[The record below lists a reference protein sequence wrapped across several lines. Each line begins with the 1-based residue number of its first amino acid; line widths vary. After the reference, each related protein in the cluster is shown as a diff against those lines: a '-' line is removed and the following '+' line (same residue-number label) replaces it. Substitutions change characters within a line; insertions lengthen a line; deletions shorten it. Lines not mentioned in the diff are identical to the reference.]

1 MKAKAAGLKWTLR
14 GTVLAL
20 LLPGFFGAGVA
31 QNVALNVAQNA
42 AASSAPNTTS
52 KAIADAIPDN
62 VSEAALPGLSAR
74 QFEGHT
80 VESIR
85 VLGVSPVRE
94 SELLGRITLKT
105 GQPLSRAALSQ
116 SLRLLYEGGRFE
128 QIEAAVT
135 VLPTGALALEF
146 RTRPNY
152 FNGLVTATGLPKGGP
167 SDVQAVNMGRLELG
181 AIFSQVKLDE
191 SARRILR
198 LMHDHGYWKA
208 EVHAHPNRHEDTQ
221 QVDVEF
227 QVTAGEPAHVGHLT
241 VTGDPGLKDDEAA
254 AICRMAPG
262 KRVKG
267 DLLPRAVTRLRRRYV
282 KQQRLRAQITAGV
295 PVFHAETNTVDYSFQ
310 IERGPVVDVRAE
322 GVTLSP
328 RKLRHLVPVYEEHAV
343 DEDLLNEGRRN
354 LRDYLQVRGYFD
366 STAQVRQEDDTAH
379 DAEHI
384 IYQVQAGHQH
394 RVRAVVITG
403 NHRFELATLR
413 ERIATQASSP
423 RQPRGRYS
431 QTTLTSDAQSLRSL
445 YQANGY
451 PQVKVTSQVEDNYGE
466 KGGLRVTFH
475 IEEGPLVKVRQ
486 LNLHGAASARQLE
499 IRRILNT
506 SPGQPF
512 AEATIAEDREVV
524 LNNYFN
530 RGFAGVQVETTAH
543 YADDAKTQMDVTFE
557 INEGP
562 PSFVNQV
569 LVNGVVHTKPH
580 IVNRAIVIHPGQPL
594 SQERILQTQRNLYD
608 LGIFNEVQTAIQ
620 NPEGDEAHKDVL
632 LQLTE
637 AKRWTVNYGG
647 GIEAATGLNV
657 SQGGSA
663 QGATGVSPRVTLDVT
678 RINLGGRDQS
688 LIFRSHFG
696 LLQKRAS
703 LTFEQPRWFDLPNW
717 RFALTGLYDN
727 TRDVNTYSSERVEGS
742 VQLTEKISKATQLLY
757 RFAYRRIKVDPNSFP
772 AGFSAD
778 LIPFYS
784 QPVRVGMPSFIVV
797 RDTRDNPL
805 ESTKGT
811 YNTIELGAASGYF
824 GSEANFGRIL
834 AQNASYYKL
843 GRNWVLARSIRIGV
857 EMPYG
862 APCSTI
868 STTTG
873 ACPTEV
879 KASGYVPLPERF
891 FVGGSNSHRG
901 FAINQAGPRDPDSGA
916 PLGGNAMFVN
926 NIELRLPP
934 VPLALVHGNLS
945 FVLFHDIGN
954 AFGTANEMWKNLDRF
969 SQRNQASC
977 RDLSLTA
984 TCDFSY
990 MSQAVGV
997 GVRYHTP
1004 LGPVRV
1010 DFGYNLNPP
1019 TFPVKDPCSGVTG
1032 TCTSIPNVEEVHHF
1046 NFYFSLGQTF

>member
-1 MKAKAAGLKWTLR
+1 MGTLR
-14 GTVLAL
+14 WTVLAL
-20 LLPGFFGAGVA
+20 LLLCLFGAATA
-31 QNVALNVAQNA
+31 QNP
-42 AASSAPNTTS
+42 AASSTPGTAP
-52 KAIADAIPDN
+52 KAAADIISADNIPE
-62 VSEAALPGLSAR
+62 SALPGSDVR
-74 QFEGHT
+74 QLEGRI
-80 VESIR
+80 VQSIR
-85 VLGVSPVRE
+85 VHGVSATRE
-94 SELLGRITLKT
+94 GELLGRIKLKA
-105 GQPLSRAALSQ
+105 GDPLSRAALRE
-116 SLRLLYEGGRFE
+116 SLRQLYESGRFE
-128 QIEAAVT
+128 QIEAAAS
-135 VLPTGALALEF
+135 VLPTGTVALEF
-146 RTRPNY
+146 HARLNY
-152 FNGLVTATGLPKGGP
+152 FNGLITASGLPKGGP
-167 SDVQAVNMGRLELG
+167 SDIQAVNMGRLELG
-181 AIFSQVKLDE
+181 ATFNEAKLQE
-191 SARRILR
+191 SVQRIVR

-208 EVHAHPNRHEDTQ
+208 EVHAHLTRHEDTQ

-227 QVTAGEPAHVGHLT
+227 QIKPGDQAHVGRLS
-241 VTGDPGLKDDEAA
+241 VSGDPALKDDEAA

-262 KRVKG
+262 RRVKG
-267 DLLPRAVTRLRRRYV
+267 DLLPRAVNRLRRRYV
-282 KQQRLRAQITAGV
+282 RQHRLRAQITAGV
-295 PVFHAETNTVDYSFQ
+295 PVFHPDTNAVDYSFQ

-322 GVTLSP
+322 GTDLNP

-354 LRDYLQVRGYFD
+354 LRDHLQAEGYFD
-366 STAQVRQEDDTAH
+366 ATVQVRQEVDVAH
-379 DAEHI
+379 DQEHI
-384 IYQVQAGHQH
+384 IYAVQAGRQH
-394 RVRAVVITG
+394 RVRSVVITG
-403 NHRFELATLR
+403 NKRFALPILR
-413 ERIATQASSP
+413 ERIATQAGSP
-423 RQPRGRYS
+423 RLPRGRYS
-431 QTTLTSDAQSLRSL
+431 QTTVNNDAQAMRNL
-445 YQANGY
+445 YLANGY
-451 PQVKVTSQVEDNYGE
+451 PQVKVTSKVEDDIGE

-486 LNLHGAASARQLE
+486 LKIHGAASARE
-499 IRRILNT
+499 MDIRRVINT

-512 AEATIAEDREVV
+512 AEATIADDREVV
-524 LNNYFN
+524 LNDYFN
-530 RGFAGVQVETTAH
+530 RGFAGVQLEATAH

-557 INEGP
+557 ISEGL
-562 PSFVNQV
+562 PSFVNRV
-569 LVNGVVHTKPH
+569 LVNGVEHTRPH
-580 IVNRAIVIHPGQPL
+580 IVNRTIVIRPGAPL
-594 SQERILQTQRNLYD
+594 SQERILQTQRNLYN

-632 LQLTE
+632 LELKE

-647 GIEAATGLNV
+647 GIEAATGLNL

-663 QGATGVSPRVTLDVT
+663 QGSTGVSPRVTLDVT
-678 RINLGGRDQS
+678 RINFRGRDQS

-727 TRDVNTYSSERVEGS
+727 TRDVNTYSSERLEGS
-742 VQLTEKISKATQLLY
+742 VQLTEKVSKAMQLLY

-784 QPVRVGMPSFIVV
+784 QPVRVGMPSFIIV

-843 GRNWVLARSIRIGV
+843 GRNWVLARSTRIGV

-862 APCSTI
+862 TACSTL

-879 KASGYVPLPERF
+879 RASGYVPLPERF

-901 FAINQAGPRDPDSGA
+901 FSINQAGPRDVDSGA

-934 VPLALVHGNLS
+934 MPMPMVHDNLS

-954 AFGTANEMWKNLDRF
+954 AFSTTNQMWKNLGRF

-977 RDLSLTA
+977 RDLSATA

-990 MSQAVGV
+990 MSQAVGL

-1004 LGPVRV
+1004 IGPVRV

-1019 TFPVKDPCSGVTG
+1019 VFPVKDPCSGVTG
-1032 TCTSIPNVEEVHHF
+1032 TCTAVPNVEQVRHF